1 MMTFVTSTRKG
12 FPLAGLL
19 HICAIGRI
27 PGQKDLP
34 IESHPDYGYCAPA
47 KSGAGIGLPVIRM
60 AIHDA
65 PSVFFCVVNTVHP
78 FFSVAGIIRAAC
90 KIMVGCAGASSE
102 APVSI
107 RAGKTNSAQ
116 STTSKIGLFGGGFI
130 PNRMETA
137 TWLLS
142 QPRHNRQKSFFPT
155 FALFL
160 KKPKLA
166 STRLF
171 WLYTGNA
178 VKCSTALSW
187 HWKPLALSTWRQI
200 MTKYLFLA
208 VVRANVQD
216 KPHREEVIA
225 TSEREARKY
234 LAGRYVLLFAGR
246 LPVQEVS
253 V

>member
-1 MMTFVTSTRKG
+1 MMTFVTSTREG

-27 PGQKDLP
+27 PGKKDLP

-47 KSGAGIGLPVIRM
+47 KSGAGRRNLCNSM
-60 AIHDA
+60 AIQTPIA
-65 PSVFFCVVNTVHP
+65 SFFVSCFRTPIDSGN
-78 FFSVAGIIRAAC
+78 IRAES
-90 KIMVGCAGASSE
+90 MVALAGQLSGW
-102 APVSI
+102 PVSI
-107 RAGKTNSAQ
+107 EAGIPTPVNVTTNQERRNS
-116 STTSKIGLFGGGFI
+116 GGESI
-130 PNRMETA
+130 NSMEAA
-137 TWLLS
+137 TWLLP
-142 QPRHNRQKSFFPT
+142 QPCHNRQKLFFPT
-155 FALFL
+155 FTLFL